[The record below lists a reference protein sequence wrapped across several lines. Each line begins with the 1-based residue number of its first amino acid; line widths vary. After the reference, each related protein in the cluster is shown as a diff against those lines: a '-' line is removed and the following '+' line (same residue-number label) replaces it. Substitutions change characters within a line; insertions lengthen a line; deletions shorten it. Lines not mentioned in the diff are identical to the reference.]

1 MQLVDLVVR
10 GLKLLLQVNS
20 HFVEILGND
29 LVLGDSVLDL
39 GTLLRELDIKSL
51 VKLFDVDLSR
61 IVQLLHLGLKFLA
74 EFD

>member
-10 GLKLLLQVNS
+10 ILKLLLQVNS
-20 HFVEILGND
+20 HFVEILGNG
-29 LVLGDSVLDL
+29 LVLGDSVLNL

-74 EFD
+74 QFD